1 MKTRCLKCYSSN
13 ISRKDVLVWE
23 EEYSGGCGAWAQ
35 VFQGKVT
42 YCRRCGDVLTLD
54 YDTSK
59 WLTQIQSRTWIE
71 RTDKLTDEAAH
82 WAKKCDYFIQD
93 EKYTGG
99 EVIVYD
105 MANEEPEVLS
115 GRY

>member
-1 MKTRCLKCYSSN
+1 MKTRCLQCFSSS
-13 ISRKDVLVWE
+13 ICTKDVLVWE
-23 EEYSGGCGAWAQ
+23 EDYSGGCGAWAK

-54 YDTSK
+54 YDTSHH
-59 WLTQIQSRTWIE
+59 LTQIQSRTWIE

-93 EKYTGG
+93 PKYTEGK
-99 EVIVYD
+99 ELVYD
-105 MANEEPEVLS
+105 LAMGLPKEL
-115 GRY
+115 R